1 MRHAGS
7 RRFGRLLR
15 VDGIVEGNI
24 NSPNGNLIVG
34 IDGIVVAKA
43 PSSDAAGQSGGVHRI
58 SGDADGLCAPIAVQE
73 RW

>member
-1 MRHAGS
+1 MTPEVTVAPTVKLTGDIS
-7 RRFGRLLR
+7 FGRLLR

-43 PSSDAAGQSGGVHRI
+43 PSSDAAGESARTR
-58 SGDADGLCAPIAVQE
+58 ADGVSGC
-73 RW
+73 